1 MDESS
6 VAACDN
12 TDRSSAKDIV
22 MQTVTVALDE
32 RSYAIHIGQGLL
44 DGVGEV
50 LAQLPVTKKALVVTQ
65 PAIAAAYGERVLQ
78 SLWTQGFVAETTEVL
93 DAEEAKSLGWLERIY
108 DRAIELRLDRR
119 SLIVALGGG
128 VVGDLAGFA
137 AATYMRGVPF
147 VQIPTTLL
155 AQVDSSFGGKTA
167 INHPR
172 GKNLIGAFYQPRAVL
187 IDVDTLQTLSGRELR
202 SGLAEVVKYGVIA
215 KPDLFELLE
224 GCTTAGL
231 LQDAALLTRVI
242 RDCCQIK
249 ADVVAVDE
257 HETGIRAILNFGH
270 TFGHAIEAAGG
281 FSTYTHGEAVAIGMV
296 WATDLSRRMGLCD
309 AALLDRVKGL
319 LQSLGLPIALKARI
333 EGIRDTLLLDKK
345 AVAGR
350 LRFILA
356 EGLGQVSIRD
366 DVPAQLVEDIIDDG
380 LSAPSLSKE
389 EVPIRAI

>member
-1 MDESS
+1 MTPKGLEQ
-6 VAACDN
+6 
-12 TDRSSAKDIV
+12 KDIV
-22 MQTVTVALDE
+22 MQTVTVALGE
-32 RSYAIHIGQGLL
+32 RSYAIHIGQGVL
-44 DGVGEV
+44 DAVGEI

-65 PAIAAAYGERVLQ
+65 AAIAAAYGERVVQ
-78 SLWTQGFVAETTEVL
+78 SLRARGFMAEALEVL
-93 DAEEAKSLGWLERIY
+93 DAEEAKSLTWLERLY

-119 SLIVALGGG
+119 SPIVALGGG

-172 GKNLIGAFYQPRAVL
+172 GKNLIGAFYQPRVVL
-187 IDVDTLQTLSGRELR
+187 IDVDTLRTLPPRELR

-242 RDCCQIK
+242 RECCQIK
-249 ADVVAVDE
+249 ADVVAADE
-257 HETGIRAILNFGH
+257 HETSIRAILNFGH

-296 WATDLSRRMGLCD
+296 WATALSQRMGLCHAD
-309 AALLDRVKGL
+309 LLVRVKRL
-319 LQSLGLPIALKARI
+319 LQSLGLPIALMARI
-333 EGIRDTLLLDKK
+333 EGIHDTILLDKK

-350 LRFILA
+350 LRFILV
-356 EGLGQVSIRD
+356 EGLGRVSIRD
-366 DVPAQLVEDIIDDG
+366 DVPSQLVEAIIDDG
-380 LSAPSLSKE
+380 LSEPSLSTE
-389 EVPIRAI
+389 EVPIHAT

>member
-1 MDESS
+1 ME
-6 VAACDN
+6 
-12 TDRSSAKDIV
+12 
-22 MQTVTVALDE
+22 TVTVALGE
-32 RSYAIHIGQGLL
+32 RSYPIHIGQGVL

-50 LAQLPVTKKALVVTQ
+50 LAQLPVTKRALVVTQ

-78 SLWTQGFVAETTEVL
+78 SLRSQGFAAEACEVL

-108 DRAIELRLDRR
+108 NRAIELRLDRR

-187 IDVDTLQTLSGRELR
+187 IDVDTLQTLPGREVR

-224 GCTTAGL
+224 GCTTTGL

-257 HETGIRAILNFGH
+257 HETGVRAILNFGH

-296 WATDLSRRMGLCD
+296 WATDLSQRMGLCD
-309 AALLDRVKGL
+309 PALLERVKGL

-333 EGIRDTLLLDKK
+333 EGIRDTILLDKK
-345 AVAGR
+345 TVAGR

-356 EGLGQVSIRD
+356 EGLGQVSVRD

-380 LSAPSLSKE
+380 LSAHSLAQE
-389 EVPIRAI
+389 EVPIRAT

>member
-1 MDESS
+1 
-6 VAACDN
+6 
-12 TDRSSAKDIV
+12 
-22 MQTVTVALDE
+22 MQTVTVALGE
-32 RSYAIHIGQGLL
+32 RSYTIHIGQGVL

-50 LAQLPVTKKALVVTQ
+50 LAQLPVTKRALVVTQ

-78 SLWTQGFVAETTEVL
+78 SLRSQGFAAEAFEVL
-93 DAEEAKSLGWLERIY
+93 NAEEAKSLGWLERIY

-224 GCTTAGL
+224 GCTTTGL

-257 HETGIRAILNFGH
+257 HEAGVRAILNFGH

-296 WATDLSRRMGLCD
+296 WATELSRRLDMCEVSLPERLHK
-309 AALLDRVKGL
+309 LLRA
-319 LQSLGLPIALKARI
+319 LGLPTVLKEAAP
-333 EGIRDTLLLDKK
+333 GIREAILLDKK
-345 AVAGR
+345 AVGGR
-350 LRFILA
+350 LRFILV
-356 EGLGQVSIRD
+356 EKLGKVSIRG
-366 DVPAQLVEDIIDDG
+366 DVPSQLVEELLTWG
-380 LSAPSLSKE
+380 MTAPPS
-389 EVPIRAI
+389 